1 MLSILV
7 IDDEPDNFDVIETF
21 LSNQDYQLHYAA
33 SGQEGISALKLIQPD
48 LILLDVMMPA
58 IDGIEVCR
66 RIKAMPLWQS
76 TPIIMVTALSS
87 KESLAKCIAAGADD
101 FIGKPVNA
109 LELRSRVHSML
120 RIKQQYDQ
128 ISHLSNVQKNT
139 IQVLEKTL
147 VRLRGNLASS
157 LSHELNT
164 PLNGVLGMLALVM
177 EDLKDIEDVEMS
189 ETVEMLRLAYQSA
202 CRLEN
207 LVKRFLIYLELE
219 LISSEEK
226 EVQSGSTMLSLY
238 FVEPICKKYAPDS
251 QRYDDFKLDIE
262 PATVAISE
270 RYLSIILNELI
281 DNALKFSKPGKPIS
295 IRSQIITEGE
305 KLGLWIHDLGRGMT
319 EEQINQIGAFMQFE
333 RKSYEQQGLGV
344 GLKIVDKIVELV
356 GGTIQINSIY
366 NQETMIYITLPI
378 VH

>member
-48 LILLDVMMPA
+48 LILLDVMMPVL
-58 IDGIEVCR
+58 DGIEVCR
-66 RIKAMPLWQS
+66 RIKTMPQWQS

-128 ISHLSNVQKNT
+128 IYKLSNVQNNT
-139 IQVLEKTL
+139 IQLLKKTL
-147 VRLRGNLASS
+147 DQLRGNLASS

-177 EDLKDIEDVEMS
+177 EDMEDIEDVEMS
-189 ETVEMLRLAYQSA
+189 ETVEMLGLAYQSA

-219 LISSEEK
+219 LMSSEGK
-226 EVQSGSTMLSLY
+226 EVPPGSTILSFYL
-238 FVEPICKKYAPDS
+238 VEPICKQYAQDS
-251 QRYDDFKLDIE
+251 QRYDDFKWDIE

-270 RYLSIILNELI
+270 RYLSIILHELI
-281 DNALKFSKPGKPIS
+281 DNAVKFSKPGQPIS
-295 IRSQIITEGE
+295 IRSQIIGE

-319 EEQINQIGAFMQFE
+319 EEQITQIGAFMQFE
-333 RKSYEQQGLGV
+333 RKNYEQQGIGI
-344 GLKIVDKIVELV
+344 GLKIVNLIVELV
-356 GGTIQINSIY
+356 GASIEIKSIY
-366 NQETMIYITLPI
+366 NQETTIYIALPI
-378 VH
+378 FH